1 MKENPPR
8 DKSIP
13 GPAAY
18 TVKNSYVEKSP
29 AAYSLRPNSTYAS
42 MFNDPTKKFPGP
54 GQYNGTAAMENKNGF
69 TLYSKFRSS
78 GAAVIS
84 RTGKRFDNR
93 DMRRSMEV
101 PGPG

>member
-1 MKENPPR
+1 
-8 DKSIP
+8 
-13 GPAAY
+13 
-18 TVKNSYVEKSP
+18 VKNAYVERNAP
-29 AAYSLRPNSTYAS
+29 GYSLRPNTGYAS

-54 GQYNGTAAMENKNGF
+54 GQYDPTKALENKNGY

-78 GAAVIS
+78 GGVVIS
-84 RTGKRFDNR
+84 KSGKRFDNR